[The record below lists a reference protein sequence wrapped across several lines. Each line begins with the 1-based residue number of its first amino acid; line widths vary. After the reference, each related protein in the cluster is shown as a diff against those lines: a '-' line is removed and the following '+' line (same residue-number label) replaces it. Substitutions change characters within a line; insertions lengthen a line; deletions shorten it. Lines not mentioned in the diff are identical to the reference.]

1 MGSLLRSQEQD
12 RTPRIVVVGSAV
24 RRSPSDSLYRTLL
37 GPVSLLRMGK
47 KSALGGAAVLLLPI
61 LEVVAL
67 VVVGN
72 ALGFLRTIA
81 LFVLLSVVGAWIFKI
96 RLTMLATSS
105 VGGQGQNLAEVPKAV
120 GVAVL
125 AVLGGALIMLPG
137 FITAI
142 AGALLQFGPV
152 RAALAHR
159 VSGKFTTSVGS
170 VGGFFGASADSFQGR
185 GDVIDTD
192 LATNDRPA
200 SPQSSP
206 ELS

>member
-1 MGSLLRSQEQD
+1 M
-12 RTPRIVVVGSAV
+12 GSAV

-159 VSGKFTTSVGS
+159 VSGQFTTSVGS